1 VRHRVAGNRINMPY
15 PRRVATFR
23 SLMDALVR
31 YEHVKTT
38 EARAKAVRGKM
49 EHLIATAIRG
59 VTAARAHLREVV
71 PDEHQADQVLAIAR
85 KGYFTM
91 TGDIPSN
98 EERARQNKLPLSAAG
113 RKFLEDKLNERRQAL
128 LAIIPD
134 PEEAQRALDAA
145 RRAMVIELHAR
156 RIILR
161 ELPNE
166 VVVKKIFDQL
176 VPRYANRSGGYTRI
190 TKLGRRLG
198 DAAPMAMLEL
208 VP

>member
-1 VRHRVAGNRINMPY
+1 VRHRIAGNRINMPR

-23 SLMDALVR
+23 NLMDALVR

-38 EARAKAVRGKM
+38 EARAKAVRGQM
-49 EHLIATAIRG
+49 EHLITVAVRG
-59 VTAARAHLREVV
+59 VTAARARLREVV
-71 PDEHQADQVLAIAR
+71 PDEAQALQVLEVAR

-98 EERARQNKLPLSAAG
+98 EERARQNRLPLSAAG
-113 RKFLEDKLNERRQAL
+113 RKFLEDKLAARRQEM
-128 LAIIPD
+128 LAIISD
-134 PEEAQRALDAA
+134 PEAAQRALTAA
-145 RRAMVIELHAR
+145 RQAMAIELHAR
-156 RIILR
+156 RVVLR

-166 VVVKKIFDQL
+166 VVVRKIFDQL

-198 DAAPMAMLEL
+198 DGAPMAMLEL

>member
-1 VRHRVAGNRINMPY
+1 VRHRVAGNRINMPR

-23 SLMDALVR
+23 NLMDALVR

-38 EARAKAVRGKM
+38 EARAKAVRGQV
-49 EHLIATAIRG
+49 EHLIAIAVRG
-59 VTAARAHLREVV
+59 TTAAQAHLREVV
-71 PDEHQADQVLAIAR
+71 PDEGQAAQVLEIAR
-85 KGYFTM
+85 KGYFTL
-91 TGDIPSN
+91 TGTIPSN
-98 EERARQNKLPLSAAG
+98 EERAQQNKLPLSAAG
-113 RKFLEDKLNERRQAL
+113 RKFLEDKLQARRQEML
-128 LAIIPD
+128 GIIAD
-134 PEEAQRALDAA
+134 PEQAQRALDAA
-145 RRAMVIELHAR
+145 REAMAIELHAR
-156 RIILR
+156 RVILR